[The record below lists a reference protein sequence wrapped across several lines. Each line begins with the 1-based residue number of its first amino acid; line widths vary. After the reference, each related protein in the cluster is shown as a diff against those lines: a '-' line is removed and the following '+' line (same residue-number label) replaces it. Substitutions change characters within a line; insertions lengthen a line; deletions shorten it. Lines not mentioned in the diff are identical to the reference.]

1 MVSPGDNVEIT
12 EHNDAVTRINLILGI
27 GSGDK
32 GYGQNMSNTGTA
44 SAGGVD
50 DITAGQW
57 GGLFTDLNTVYGH
70 QFNTSIGINQIVAG
84 NIIGADE
91 SNIGSGDT
99 VQRTPGTPDT
109 FTVVN
114 PDATKGVNDI
124 PPLIPAIE
132 VDHLTV
138 HATQTVLETKVQ
150 PSDAGASYTSD
161 WPVAGLSAELKLSFT
176 AGYICKN
183 DDGTDVTA
191 TTQDHRRH
199 FFNTGGVINMS
210 ADFVNESTEQK
221 DVDWNAIITNSGT
234 TSFKVHSTT
243 TTASGSF
250 TVASAIGFHELTST
264 FQEIFSKSGSA
275 PNYAENNFKIK
286 AKLDSTD
293 AIVFRFEWND
303 ADTDGTNADDKVT
316 GDLELTVT
324 QVRAS
329 GSSGVTV
336 ITPGYSFIQNIA

>member
-1 MVSPGDNVEIT
+1 MVSPGDDVEIT

-32 GYGQNMSNTGTA
+32 GYGQAMANTGMVA
-44 SAGGVD
+44 PGGVD
-50 DITAGQW
+50 DITSGQW
-57 GGLFTDLNTVYGH
+57 GGLFTDLNMVYGH
-70 QFNTSIGINQIVAG
+70 QFNTSIGINQIVSG

-91 SNIGSGDT
+91 SNTGSGDT

-150 PSDAGASYTSD
+150 PSDTGASYTSD
-161 WPVAGLSAELKLSFT
+161 WPAAGLSAEFQLVF
-176 AGYICKN
+176 AGGYICKT
-183 DDGTDVTA
+183 DDGIDIAA

-210 ADFVNESTEQK
+210 SALTNESTNQK
-221 DVDWNAIITNSGT
+221 DVDWDAIITNSGII
-234 TSFKVHSTT
+234 SFKVHSTT
-243 TTASGSF
+243 TTATGPH
-250 TVASAIGFHELTST
+250 TVASAIGFHELTTSY
-264 FQEIFSKSGSA
+264 QDIFSKSGSA
-275 PNYAENNFKIK
+275 PNYAENNFTIK
-286 AKLDSTD
+286 AKLLSTNSV
-293 AIVFRFEWND
+293 VFRFEWND
-303 ADTDGTNADDKVT
+303 ADTDGSNVDDRVT
-316 GDLELTVT
+316 GDLGLTMT

-329 GSSGVTV
+329 VVDGVTV
-336 ITPGYSFIQNIA
+336 ATPTYVNLQNIG

>member
-12 EHNDAVTRINLILGI
+12 AHNDAVTRINLILGI

-70 QFNTSIGINQIVAG
+70 QFNTSIGINQIVTG

-91 SNIGSGDT
+91 SNIGSGST

-109 FTVVN
+109 FSVVN

-132 VDHLTV
+132 VDHLAV
-138 HATQTVLETKVQ
+138 HATQTVLETKVE
-150 PSDAGASYTSD
+150 PTDTGASYTAD
-161 WPVAGLSAELKLSFT
+161 WPVQGLIGEFRLNFAG
-176 AGYICKN
+176 GYTCKN
-183 DDGTDVTA
+183 NDGSSVTA

-210 ADFVNESTEQK
+210 SEFTNESANQK
-221 DVDWNAIITNSGT
+221 DVDWDAIITNSGVI
-234 TSFKVHSTT
+234 SFKVHSTT
-243 TTASGSF
+243 TTATGSF
-250 TVASAIGFHELTST
+250 TVASAIGFHELTT
-264 FQEIFSKSGSA
+264 TDQIIFSKSGSA
-275 PNYAENNFKIK
+275 PNYAENDFTIK
-286 AKLDSTD
+286 ARLADPD
-293 AIVFRFEWND
+293 GIVFRFEWND
-303 ADTDGTNADDKVT
+303 ADTDGNNVDDRVT
-316 GDLELTVT
+316 GDLGLTMT

-329 GSSGVTV
+329 VVDGVTV
-336 ITPGYSFIQNIA
+336 ATPTYTNLINIG